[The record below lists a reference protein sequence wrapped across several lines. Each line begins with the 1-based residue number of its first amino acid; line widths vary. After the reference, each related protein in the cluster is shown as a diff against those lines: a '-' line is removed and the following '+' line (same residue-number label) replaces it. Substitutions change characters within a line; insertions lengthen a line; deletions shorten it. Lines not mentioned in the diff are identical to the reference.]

1 MEDILALQELDT
13 DEVATEELAGMCP
26 SILSIFFPTPE
37 AG

>member
-1 MEDILALQELDT
+1 MEDILALQELDA

-26 SILSIFFPTPE
+26 SILSIFLQVPE